1 MIYKDINLRA
11 LEPEDLELLYKWE
24 NNTAYWVISNTIAPF
39 SKFVLKK
46 FISDS
51 HLTIFESG
59 QIRLMVEL
67 IENRATIGTV
77 DIFDFDP
84 YHKRAG
90 IGILIADENY
100 RRKGYALQT
109 IKGLTAYCFNTL
121 LLHQLYCN
129 ILSNNSE
136 SMELFKKAGF
146 VESGI
151 IRDWIRTSEGY
162 LDQHTFQLIN
172 PEKSS
177 IHDTPVVGMS

>member
-1 MIYKDINLRA
+1 MKYEDVILRA
-11 LEPEDLELLYKWE
+11 LEPEDLELLYQWE

-39 SKFVLKK
+39 SKFVLKR

-67 IENRATIGTV
+67 ANDGVTIGTV

-90 IGILIADENY
+90 VGILIADENY
-100 RRKGYALQT
+100 RRKGYALKT
-109 IKGLTAYCFNTL
+109 IKGLTDYCFNTL
-121 LLHQLYCN
+121 MLHQLFCN
-129 ILSNNSE
+129 ILSNNQE
-136 SMELFKKAGF
+136 SMKLFKKAGF
-146 VESGI
+146 MESGI
-151 IRDWIRTSEGY
+151 IREWIRTSSGY

-172 PEKSS
+172 PDKS
-177 IHDTPVVGMS
+177 V